1 MTISCSD
8 IQEQDHAMTEISRI
22 ALVTGANQGIGLQ
35 IATDLAASGVT
46 VLLASRNLASG
57 KSAAQTV
64 SGDVHPI
71 QLDVTDEAS
80 IRAAVAQVERQFGR
94 LDILLNNAAI
104 SRANGEEAETM
115 QTYIQRSRASLIS
128 VDEVRTIWETNV
140 FGVLAVTQAFL
151 SLLRKSEG
159 ARIVNVSSSL
169 GSLAINATPHPYR
182 ATFNP
187 GYGASKTA
195 LNAITL
201 AFAIDLE
208 AEGIRVNAVSPGF
221 TKTALNNYEGTETVK
236 QGAAEAVRIAL
247 LGSDGPTGTFTAS
260 GNETYPW

>member
-1 MTISCSD
+1 
-8 IQEQDHAMTEISRI
+8 MTENARI

-35 IATDLAASGVT
+35 IATDLAASGLT
-46 VLLASRNLASG
+46 VLLASRNLDRG
-57 KSAAQTV
+57 KSAAQTIA
-64 SGDVHPI
+64 GDVHPI

-80 IRAAVAQVERQFGR
+80 IRAAVAQVEQQFGR
-94 LDILLNNAAI
+94 LDILINNAAI
-104 SRANGEEAETM
+104 SRANGQDVETM
-115 QTYIQRSRASLIS
+115 QDYIQRSRATLIS

-140 FGVLAVTQAFL
+140 FGVLVVTQAFVP
-151 SLLRKSEG
+151 LLRKSEA
-159 ARIVNVSSSL
+159 ARIVNVSSGL
-169 GSLAINATPHPYR
+169 GSLTVNATPHPYR

-208 AEGIRVNAVSPGF
+208 AEGIKVNAVTPGY
-221 TKTALNNYEGTETVK
+221 TSTALNNYEGTETVQ

-247 LGSDGPTGTFTAS
+247 LGSDGPTGTFTGS
-260 GNETYPW
+260 INETYPW